1 MDKIA
6 QVEKIAKSFYLF
18 SFLYIYLLYIR
29 AENKNFQ
36 KKHINMSCGCGGTKV
51 QKNPVK
57 QVVKRIKPSTVGEKV
72 RRAVNRPTPIKRP
85 AR

>member
-1 MDKIA
+1 MPKLSNNLGMLI
-6 QVEKIAKSFYLF
+6 YLF
-18 SFLYIYLLYIR
+18 IIYKQKI
-29 AENKNFQ
+29 KIF

-57 QVVKRIKPSTVGEKV
+57 QVVKRIKPSTAGEKV